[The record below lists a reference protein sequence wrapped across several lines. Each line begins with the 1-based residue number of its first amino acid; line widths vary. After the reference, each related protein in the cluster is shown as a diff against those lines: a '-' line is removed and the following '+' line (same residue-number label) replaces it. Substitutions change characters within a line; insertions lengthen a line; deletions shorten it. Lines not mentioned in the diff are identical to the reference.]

1 VSRNVHNFFY
11 FDWRSWWALVRLV
24 SREQDRARRRRQYRT
39 LCGVVPALALLHT
52 VTFPLDP
59 VFFPALRR
67 TQARRPVFVVGHAR
81 SGTTHLHRLLAND
94 PRFSYVLLWEMFFPS
109 LIEKKV
115 LRAVL
120 RWDQQLGGRLRK
132 RIDVLDERLFSKSNS
147 VHESGLFAPE
157 EDEFLLTM
165 SCASGF
171 WVVQFP
177 NAEQMDFYH
186 VDDRWPARKRDRVMQ
201 FYRECVRRQLALNG
215 SGLTH
220 LSKAPIHCGRVES
233 LVRAFPDARFVVPV
247 RNPNETI
254 PSFLKLM
261 QFAWSARKRS
271 EQDMQR
277 SFRSFVDS
285 SYHYYQ
291 HPLDV
296 LAAHPEVPS
305 AIVDYRDLVTDPAGT
320 MRRVYDDIEL
330 DMVPEQEKALANEK
344 GREYKSGH
352 TYSLAEFGLE
362 ADEIRTRLAP
372 LFDRF
377 DWEPRHV
384 G

>member
-1 VSRNVHNFFY
+1 MDNLFY
-11 FDWRSWWALVRLV
+11 FDWRTWWTMVRLV
-24 SREQDRARRRRQYRT
+24 RREQDPVRRRRQYRT
-39 LCGVVPALALLHT
+39 LCVVVPALAILHA
-52 VTFPLDP
+52 VTFALDP
-59 VFFPALRR
+59 IVFPALRR
-67 TQARRPVFVVGHAR
+67 TEVRQPVFVVGHAR
-81 SGTTHLHRLLAND
+81 SGTTYLHRMLAND

-120 RWDQQLGGRLRK
+120 RWDQRVGGRLRR
-132 RIDVLDERLFSKSNS
+132 RIDALDERLFNKSQN

-157 EDEFLLTM
+157 EDEFLLTL

-177 NAEQMDFYH
+177 YVEELDFYY
-186 VDDRWPARKRDRVMQ
+186 VDDRWAAAKRRRVMQ
-201 FYRECVRRQLALNG
+201 FYKECVRRQLVLNG
-215 SGLTH
+215 VGLTH

-233 LVRAFPDARFVVPV
+233 LIQTFPDARFVVPV
-247 RNPNETI
+247 RNPYETI

-271 EQDMQR
+271 ETYMQQ

-296 LAAHPEVPS
+296 LKAHPEVPS
-305 AIVDYRDLVTDPAGT
+305 MIVDYSDLVTDPAGT
-320 MRRVYDDIEL
+320 VHRLYAEIGM
-330 DMVPEQEKALANEK
+330 DMVTEQEKALADER
-344 GREYKSGH
+344 GREYRSGH
-352 TYSLAEFGLE
+352 TYSLEEFGLGV
-362 ADEIRTRLAP
+362 DEIRTRLAP
-372 LFDRF
+372 LFERF
-377 DWEPRHV
+377 GWESGRA

>member
-1 VSRNVHNFFY
+1 MKDLFY
-11 FDWRSWWALVRLV
+11 FDWRTWWTMVRLV
-24 SREQDRARRRRQYRT
+24 RCEQDPGRRRRQYRT
-39 LCGVVPALALLHT
+39 LCVVVPTLAVLHT
-52 VTFPLDP
+52 VCFALDP
-59 VFFPALRR
+59 ILFPALRR
-67 TQARRPVFVVGHAR
+67 TEVRSPVFVVGHAR
-81 SGTTHLHRLLAND
+81 SGTTYLHRMMAND

-109 LIEKKV
+109 LLEKKV

-120 RWDQQLGGRLRK
+120 RWDKRLGGRLRR
-132 RIDVLDERLFSKSNS
+132 RIDALDERLFSKSQS

-171 WVVQFP
+171 WVVQYP
-177 NAEQMDFYH
+177 QAQDLDFYY
-186 VDDRWPARKRDRVMQ
+186 VDDRWPATKKRRVMQ
-201 FYRECVRRQLALNG
+201 FYKECVRRQLVLNG
-215 SGLTH
+215 PGLMH

-233 LVRAFPDARFVVPV
+233 IIETFPDARFVVPV
-247 RNPNETI
+247 RNPHETI
-254 PSFLKLM
+254 PSFLKLL

-271 EQDMQR
+271 EQDMR
-277 SFRSFVDS
+277 KSFRSIVDS

-296 LAAHPEVPS
+296 LDAHPEVPS
-305 AIVDYRDLVTDPAGT
+305 AIVDYSDLVTNPAAT
-320 MRRVYDDIEL
+320 MLRVYDEIEIG
-330 DMVPEQEKALANEK
+330 MVAEQEKALAEEE
-344 GREYKSGH
+344 GREYRSGH
-352 TYSLAEFGLE
+352 TYSLEEFGLD

-377 DWEPRHV
+377 GWESGRA

>member
-1 VSRNVHNFFY
+1 MRNFFY
-11 FDWRSWWALVRLV
+11 FDWRTWWTMVGLVR
-24 SREQDRARRRRQYRT
+24 REQDPVRRRRQYRT
-39 LCGVVPALALLHT
+39 LCVVVPALAALHT
-52 VTFPLDP
+52 VCFALDP
-59 VFFPALRR
+59 IFFPALRR
-67 TQARRPVFVVGHAR
+67 TEVRSPVFVVGHAR
-81 SGTTHLHRLLAND
+81 SGTTYLHRMLAND

-109 LIEKKV
+109 LLEKRV

-120 RWDQQLGGRLRK
+120 RADQRLGGRLRR
-132 RIDVLDERLFSKSNS
+132 RIDTLDERLFSKSQN

-171 WVVQFP
+171 WVMQYP
-177 NAEQMDFYH
+177 SAQHLDFYY
-186 VDDRWPARKRDRVMQ
+186 VDDRWPAAKRRRVMQ
-201 FYRECVRRQLALNG
+201 FYKECVRRQLVLNG
-215 SGLTH
+215 PGLTH

-233 LVRAFPDARFVVPV
+233 LIQTFPDARFVVPV
-247 RNPNETI
+247 RNPYETI

-271 EQDMQR
+271 EQDMR
-277 SFRSFVDS
+277 KSFRSFVDS

-296 LAAHPEVPS
+296 LDAHPEVPS
-305 AIVDYRDLVTDPAGT
+305 AIVDYRDLVTNPAAT
-320 MRRVYDDIEL
+320 MLRVYDEL
-330 DMVPEQEKALANEK
+330 EIGMVAAQEKALSDEK
-344 GREYKSGH
+344 GREYRSGH
-352 TYSLAEFGLE
+352 TYSLEEFGLE
-362 ADEIRTRLAP
+362 AGDIRTHLAP

-377 DWEPRHV
+377 GWESGRA

>member
-1 VSRNVHNFFY
+1 MNNFFY
-11 FDWRSWWALVRLV
+11 FDWRTWWTLVLLVR
-24 SREQDRARRRRQYRT
+24 REQDPVRRHRQYRT
-39 LCGVVPALALLHT
+39 LCVVVPCLALLHT

-59 VFFPALRR
+59 IFFPALRR
-67 TQARRPVFVVGHAR
+67 TEVRRPVFVVGHAR
-81 SGTTHLHRLLAND
+81 SGTTYLHRMMAND

-120 RWDQQLGGRLRK
+120 RWDQRLGGRLRK
-132 RIDVLDERLFSKSNS
+132 RIDVLDERLFSKSQS

-177 NAEQMDFYH
+177 YVDELDFYY
-186 VDDRWPARKRDRVMQ
+186 VDDRWAAAKRRRVMQ
-201 FYRECVRRQLALNG
+201 FYKECLRRQLVLNG
-215 SGLTH
+215 QGLVH

-233 LVRAFPDARFVVPV
+233 LIETFPDARFVVPV
-247 RNPNETI
+247 RNPYETI

-271 EQDMQR
+271 EKDMQD
-277 SFRSFVDS
+277 SFRSFVNS
-285 SYHYYQ
+285 SFHYYQ

-296 LAAHPEVPS
+296 LDAHPGVPS
-305 AIVDYRDLVTDPAGT
+305 AIVDYSDLVTDPAGT
-320 MRRVYDDIEL
+320 MRRVYDEIGI
-330 DMVPEQEKALANEK
+330 DMVPEQEKALADEK
-344 GREYKSGH
+344 GREYHSGH
-352 TYSLAEFGLE
+352 AYSLKEFGLE
-362 ADEIRTRLAP
+362 ADEVRTRLAP
-372 LFDRF
+372 LFERFGWEQDRAS
-377 DWEPRHV
+377 
-384 G
+384 

>member
-1 VSRNVHNFFY
+1 VNNFFY
-11 FDWRSWWALVRLV
+11 FDWRSWWALVRLIG
-24 SREQDRARRRRQYRT
+24 REQDRARRRRQYRT
-39 LCGVVPALALLHT
+39 MLVVVPTLALLHT

-59 VFFPALRR
+59 IFFPSLRR
-67 TQARRPVFVVGHAR
+67 TKIHKPVFVVGHAR
-81 SGTTHLHRLLAND
+81 SGTTYLHRMLAND

-109 LIEKKV
+109 LIEKKL
-115 LRAVL
+115 LRALL
-120 RWDQQLGGRLRK
+120 RLDSRLGGRLRK
-132 RIDVLDERLFSKSNS
+132 RIDALDERLFSKSNS

-177 NAEQMDFYH
+177 NAEQMDFYY
-186 VDDRWPARKRDRVMQ
+186 VDERWPARKRRRVMQ
-201 FYRECVRRQLALNG
+201 FYKECVRRQLVLNG
-215 SGLTH
+215 EGLMH

-233 LVRAFPDARFVVPV
+233 IIETFPDARFVVPV
-247 RNPNETI
+247 RNPYETI

-261 QFAWSARKRS
+261 QYAWSARKRS
-271 EQDMQR
+271 EQDMMA
-277 SFRSFVDS
+277 SFRSFVDN

-296 LAAHPEVPS
+296 LDAHPEVPS
-305 AIVDYRDLVTDPAGT
+305 VIVDYRDLVTDPAGT
-320 MRRVYDDIEL
+320 MLRIYDEIEIG
-330 DMVPEQEKALANEK
+330 MVAEQERALAKEV
-344 GREYKSGH
+344 GREYRSGH

-362 ADEIRTRLAP
+362 AYEIRSHLGP

-377 DWEPRHV
+377 DWEAEHAD
-384 G
+384 

>member
-1 VSRNVHNFFY
+1 MKDLFY
-11 FDWRSWWALVRLV
+11 FDWRTWWTMVRLV
-24 SREQDRARRRRQYRT
+24 RCEQDPGRRRRQYRT
-39 LCGVVPALALLHT
+39 LCVVVPTLAVLHT
-52 VTFPLDP
+52 VTFALDP
-59 VFFPALRR
+59 ILFPALRR
-67 TQARRPVFVVGHAR
+67 TDVRSPVFVVGHAR
-81 SGTTHLHRLLAND
+81 SGTTYLHRMMAND

-109 LIEKKV
+109 LLEKKV

-120 RWDQQLGGRLRK
+120 RWDKRLGGRLRR
-132 RIDVLDERLFSKSNS
+132 RIDALDERLFSKSQS

-171 WVVQFP
+171 WVVQYP
-177 NAEQMDFYH
+177 QAQDLDFYY
-186 VDDRWPARKRDRVMQ
+186 VDDRWPATKKRRVMQ
-201 FYRECVRRQLALNG
+201 FYKECVRRQLVLNG
-215 SGLTH
+215 PGLMH

-233 LVRAFPDARFVVPV
+233 IIETFPDARFVVPV
-247 RNPNETI
+247 RNPHETI
-254 PSFLKLM
+254 PSFLKLL

-271 EQDMQR
+271 EQDMR
-277 SFRSFVDS
+277 KSFRSIVDS

-296 LAAHPEVPS
+296 LDAHPEVPS
-305 AIVDYRDLVTDPAGT
+305 AIVDYSDLVTNPAAT
-320 MRRVYDDIEL
+320 MLRVYDEIEIG
-330 DMVPEQEKALANEK
+330 MVAEQEKALAEEE
-344 GREYKSGH
+344 GRAYRSGH
-352 TYSLAEFGLE
+352 TYSLEEFGLD

-377 DWEPRHV
+377 GWESGRA

>member
-1 VSRNVHNFFY
+1 VNNFFY
-11 FDWRSWWALVRLV
+11 FDWRTWWTLVRLV
-24 SREQDRARRRRQYRT
+24 RREQDPARRRRQYRT
-39 LCGVVPALALLHT
+39 LCVVVPALAILHT

-59 VFFPALRR
+59 IFFPALRR
-67 TQARRPVFVVGHAR
+67 TEVRRPVFVVGHAR
-81 SGTTHLHRLLAND
+81 SGTTYLHRMMAND

-120 RWDQQLGGRLRK
+120 RWDQRLGGRLRK
-132 RIDVLDERLFSKSNS
+132 RIDVLDERLFSKSQS
-147 VHESGLFAPE
+147 VHDSGLFAPE

-177 NAEQMDFYH
+177 YVDELDFYY
-186 VDDRWPARKRDRVMQ
+186 VDDRWPAGKRHRVMQ
-201 FYRECVRRQLALNG
+201 FYKECVRRQLALNG
-215 SGLTH
+215 AGLTH
-220 LSKAPIHCGRVES
+220 LSKAPVHCGRVES
-233 LVRAFPDARFVVPV
+233 LIQTFPDARFVVPV
-247 RNPNETI
+247 RNPYETI

-271 EQDMQR
+271 EKDMQD

-285 SYHYYQ
+285 SLHYYQ

-296 LAAHPEVPS
+296 LDAHPEVPS
-305 AIVDYRDLVTDPAGT
+305 MIVNYCDLVTDPAGT
-320 MRRVYDDIEL
+320 VRRAYAEMGM
-330 DMVPEQEKALANEK
+330 DMVPEQEKALADEK
-344 GREYKSGH
+344 GREYRSGH
-352 TYSLAEFGLE
+352 TYSLEEFGLE
-362 ADEIRTRLAP
+362 ADDIRTRLAP
-372 LFDRF
+372 LFERFGWESDR
-377 DWEPRHV
+377 V

>member
-1 VSRNVHNFFY
+1 VNNLFY
-11 FDWRSWWALVRLV
+11 FDWRTWWTMVRLV
-24 SREQDRARRRRQYRT
+24 RREPEPGRRRRQYRT
-39 LCGVVPALALLHT
+39 LCVVVPALALLHA
-52 VTFPLDP
+52 VTFALDP
-59 VFFPALRR
+59 IVFPALRR
-67 TQARRPVFVVGHAR
+67 TEVRKPVFVVGHAR
-81 SGTTHLHRLLAND
+81 SGTTYLHRMLAND

-120 RWDQQLGGRLRK
+120 RWDQRLGGRLRR
-132 RIDVLDERLFSKSNS
+132 RIDVLDERLFSKSQS

-171 WVVQFP
+171 WVVQYP
-177 NAEQMDFYH
+177 NAQDLDFYY
-186 VDDRWPARKRDRVMQ
+186 VDDRWPAPKRRRVMQ
-201 FYRECVRRQLALNG
+201 FYKECVRRQLILNG
-215 SGLTH
+215 PDLMH

-233 LVRAFPDARFVVPV
+233 LIKTFPDARFVVPV
-247 RNPNETI
+247 RNPYETI

-261 QFAWSARKRS
+261 QFAWKSRKRS
-271 EQDMQR
+271 ETDMQK

-305 AIVDYRDLVTDPAGT
+305 AIVDYRDLVTNPAGT
-320 MRRVYDDIEL
+320 MLRVYDEL
-330 DMVPEQEKALANEK
+330 EIGMVAAQEKALADEK
-344 GREYKSGH
+344 GREYRSGH
-352 TYSLAEFGLE
+352 TYSLEEFGLE
-362 ADEIRTRLAP
+362 ADDIRTHLAP

-377 DWEPRHV
+377 GWESGRA

>member
-1 VSRNVHNFFY
+1 MKNLFY
-11 FDWRSWWALVRLV
+11 FDWRMWWAMVRLV
-24 SREQDRARRRRQYRT
+24 RREQDPVRRRRQYRT
-39 LCGVVPALALLHT
+39 LCVVVPALAVLHT
-52 VTFPLDP
+52 VTFALDP
-59 VFFPALRR
+59 IFFPALRR
-67 TQARRPVFVVGHAR
+67 TEVRSPVFVVGHAR
-81 SGTTHLHRLLAND
+81 SGTTYLHRMMAND

-109 LIEKKV
+109 LLEKKV

-120 RWDQQLGGRLRK
+120 RADERLGGRLRR
-132 RIDVLDERLFSKSNS
+132 RIDALDERLFSKSQN

-171 WVVQFP
+171 WVMQYP
-177 NAEQMDFYH
+177 NAQHLDFYY
-186 VDDRWPARKRDRVMQ
+186 VDDRWPAAKRHRVMQ
-201 FYRECVRRQLALNG
+201 FYKECVRRQLVLNG
-215 SGLTH
+215 PGLTH

-233 LVRAFPDARFVVPV
+233 LIQTFPDARFVVPV
-247 RNPNETI
+247 RNPHETI

-271 EQDMQR
+271 EQDMR
-277 SFRSFVDS
+277 KSFRSFVDS

-296 LAAHPEVPS
+296 LDAHPEVPS
-305 AIVDYRDLVTDPAGT
+305 AIVDYRDLVTNPAAT
-320 MRRVYDDIEL
+320 MLRVYDEIEIG
-330 DMVPEQEKALANEK
+330 MVAEQEKALADEK
-344 GREYKSGH
+344 GREYRSGH
-352 TYSLAEFGLE
+352 TYSLEEFGLE

-377 DWEPRHV
+377 DWESDHA

>member
-1 VSRNVHNFFY
+1 MKNLFY
-11 FDWRSWWALVRLV
+11 FDWRTWWTMVRLV
-24 SREQDRARRRRQYRT
+24 GREPDPARRRRQYRT
-39 LCGVVPALALLHT
+39 LCVVVPALAALHT
-52 VTFPLDP
+52 VTFVLDP
-59 VFFPALRR
+59 IVFPALRR
-67 TQARRPVFVVGHAR
+67 TEVRKPVFVVGHAR
-81 SGTTHLHRLLAND
+81 SGTTYLHRMMAND

-120 RWDQQLGGRLRK
+120 RWDQRLGGRLRR
-132 RIDVLDERLFSKSNS
+132 RIDALDERLFSKSQS

-171 WVVQFP
+171 WVVQYP
-177 NAEQMDFYH
+177 NAQDLDFYY
-186 VDDRWPARKRDRVMQ
+186 VDDRWPAAKRRRVMQ
-201 FYRECVRRQLALNG
+201 FYKECVRRQLVLNG
-215 SGLTH
+215 PGLMH

-233 LVRAFPDARFVVPV
+233 LIQTFPDARFVVPV
-247 RNPNETI
+247 RNPYETI

-271 EQDMQR
+271 EQDMR
-277 SFRSFVDS
+277 KSFRSFVDS

-296 LAAHPEVPS
+296 LDAHPEVPS
-305 AIVDYRDLVTDPAGT
+305 AIVDYSELVTNPAGT
-320 MRRVYDDIEL
+320 MRRVYDEIEIG
-330 DMVPEQEKALANEK
+330 MVSEQEKALADEK
-344 GREYKSGH
+344 GREYRSGH
-352 TYSLAEFGLE
+352 TYSLEEFGLE

-377 DWEPRHV
+377 EWESGRV
-384 G
+384 S

>member
-1 VSRNVHNFFY
+1 MNNFFY
-11 FDWRSWWALVRLV
+11 FDWRTWWMMVRLVRL
-24 SREQDRARRRRQYRT
+24 EEDPRRRRRGYRT
-39 LCGVVPALALLHT
+39 FCVIVPALAALHT
-52 VTFPLDP
+52 VCFALDP
-59 VFFPALRR
+59 VLFPALRR
-67 TQARRPVFVVGHAR
+67 TEVRGPVFVVGHAR
-81 SGTTHLHRLLAND
+81 SGTTYLHRMLAND

-109 LIEKKV
+109 LLEKKL

-120 RWDQQLGGRLRK
+120 RADQRLGARLRR
-132 RIDVLDERLFSKSNS
+132 RIDALDERLFSKSQG

-171 WVVQFP
+171 WVMQYP
-177 NAEQMDFYH
+177 NAQHLDFYY
-186 VDDRWPARKRDRVMQ
+186 VDDRWPAVKRRRVMQ
-201 FYRECVRRQLALNG
+201 FYKECVRRQLVLNG
-215 SGLTH
+215 PGMTH

-233 LVRAFPDARFVVPV
+233 LIQTFPDARFVVPV
-247 RNPNETI
+247 RNPYETI

-271 EQDMQR
+271 EQEMR
-277 SFRSFVDS
+277 KSFRSFVDS

-296 LAAHPEVPS
+296 LDAHPEVPS
-305 AIVDYRDLVTDPAGT
+305 AIVDYRDLVTNPAAT
-320 MRRVYDDIEL
+320 MLHVYDEIEIG
-330 DMVPEQEKALANEK
+330 MVAEQEKALADEK

-352 TYSLAEFGLE
+352 AYSLEEFGL
-362 ADEIRTRLAP
+362 APDEIRTRLAP

-377 DWEPRHV
+377 DWESDRV
-384 G
+384 S

>member
-1 VSRNVHNFFY
+1 M
-11 FDWRSWWALVRLV
+11 VRLV
-24 SREQDRARRRRQYRT
+24 RREQDPARRRRQYRT
-39 LCGVVPALALLHT
+39 LCVVVPALAVLHT
-52 VTFPLDP
+52 VTFALDP

-67 TQARRPVFVVGHAR
+67 TKVRSPVFVVGHAR
-81 SGTTHLHRLLAND
+81 SGTTYLHRMLASD

-109 LIEKKV
+109 LLEKKV

-120 RWDQQLGGRLRK
+120 RWDQRLGGRLRR
-132 RIDVLDERLFSKSNS
+132 RIDALDQRLFSKSQS

-171 WVVQFP
+171 WVVQYP
-177 NAEQMDFYH
+177 NAQDLDFYY
-186 VDDRWPARKRDRVMQ
+186 VDDRWPAPKRRRVMQ
-201 FYRECVRRQLALNG
+201 FYKECVRRQLVLNG
-215 SGLTH
+215 PGLMH

-233 LVRAFPDARFVVPV
+233 LIQTFPDARFVVPV
-247 RNPNETI
+247 RNPYETI

-271 EQDMQR
+271 EQDMR
-277 SFRSFVDS
+277 KSFRSFVDS

-296 LAAHPEVPS
+296 LDAHPEVPS
-305 AIVDYRDLVTDPAGT
+305 VIVDYRDLVTNPAGT
-320 MRRVYDDIEL
+320 MLHVYDEIEIG
-330 DMVPEQEKALANEK
+330 MVAEQEKALAGEK

-352 TYSLAEFGLE
+352 AYSLEEFGLE

-377 DWEPRHV
+377 GWESDRA